1 MVATATD
8 AAASTPDRREEPM
21 PPGRALVAMSRPSQL
36 ALIWA
41 IYGAGVLLGASRA
54 AAAADAWTV
63 LVGALLIGGAAV
75 SAHLVN
81 EAEDARTDRL
91 TTRTPF
97 SGGSGALAACGLD
110 ASVPR
115 RAGLA
120 LAAAVGAATWLAWVA
135 LDLPALATTFVLAG
149 LVGALLYSLPP
160 LAAMRHGWG
169 EPLNALLGGLL
180 LPLAG
185 VAVVTGSVG
194 VADLLAFT
202 PFALVVL
209 ASVMATAWPDREADA
224 ATGKMTLQVRLRP
237 VALRRVHA
245 GVSLA
250 AVLAIVSAA
259 TLDAAPFAL
268 SGLVVVPALALGI
281 VSYTRRTSPLPNV
294 FAMVGL
300 ALVLVAANTTGLLT
314 GWDG

>member
-8 AAASTPDRREEPM
+8 TAASTPEGRAEAM

-36 ALIWA
+36 VLIWA
-41 IYGAGVLLGASRA
+41 IYGAGVLLGLSRSGG
-54 AAAADAWTV
+54 AADPSTV

-81 EAEDARTDRL
+81 EAEDAATDRL
-91 TTRTPF
+91 TKRTPF
-97 SGGSGALAACGLD
+97 SGGSGALAASGLE
-110 ASVPR
+110 AAVPR

-120 LAAAVGAATWLAWVA
+120 LAVAVVVAVWLASVT
-135 LDLPALATTFVLAG
+135 LGLPALAAAFVLVG

-194 VADLLAFT
+194 AADVLAFT

-224 ATGKMTLQVRLRP
+224 ATGKVTLQVRLQP

-245 GVSLA
+245 GVSVA
-250 AVLAIVSAA
+250 SVLAIVSAA
-259 TLDAAPFAL
+259 ACGAAPYGL
-268 SGLVVVPALALGI
+268 SGRVVVPALALG
-281 VSYTRRTSPLPNV
+281 VLSYTRRTSPLPNV
-294 FAMVGL
+294 VAMVGL
-300 ALVLVAANTTGLLT
+300 ALVLVAANAIGLLT

>member
-1 MVATATD
+1 MVATMTD
-8 AAASTPDRREEPM
+8 AASTPDRREEPM
-21 PPGRALVAMSRPSQL
+21 SPGRALVAMSRPSQL

-41 IYGAGVLLGASRA
+41 IYGAGVLLGLSRTG
-54 AAAADAWTV
+54 AAADAWTV
-63 LVGALLIGGAAV
+63 LVGALLVGGAAV

-81 EAEDARTDRL
+81 EAEDAETDRL

-97 SGGSGALAACGLD
+97 SGGSGALAASGLA
-110 ASVPR
+110 ASVPL

-120 LAAAVGAATWLAWVA
+120 LAVAVGAATWLAWVA
-135 LDLPALATTFVLAG
+135 LGLPALATTFVLAG

-194 VADLLAFT
+194 AADVLAFS
-202 PFALVVL
+202 PLVLVVL

-224 ATGKMTLQVRLRP
+224 ATGKVTLQVRLQP

-250 AVLAIVSAA
+250 SVLAIVSAA
-259 TLDAAPFAL
+259 VFDAAPLAL
-268 SGLVVVPALALGI
+268 SGLLVVPALALGVI
-281 VSYTRRTSPLPNV
+281 SYTRRTSPLPNV
-294 FAMVGL
+294 VAMVGL
-300 ALVLVAANTTGLLT
+300 ALVLVAANTIGLLI
-314 GWDG
+314 GWGR